1 PHDTHPLLE
10 RVQLNAFKAV
20 HAGRPVKEGRLRDA
34 ARAVEKSRAATWP
47 AEGPLPPY
55 VQIDH
60 VLVSGEFSVEEVR
73 FPDLAGT
80 DHRAVLADLDLR
92 GER

>member
-1 PHDTHPLLE
+1 M
-10 RVQLNAFKAV
+10 
-20 HAGRPVKEGRLRDA
+20 KEGRLRDA